1 MIPEKFKALVEA
13 PLICARV
20 VAQDR
25 DSYQIAT
32 ENGEVRAEIAGVMRY
47 ENDETTDLPVVG
59 DYVAAVVFDDIAII
73 KTVLPRQNLFSRRGI
88 FRSHSMQPIA
98 ANIDRLFLVMA
109 VNGDF
114 NARRLERYMVAAT
127 AYGVP
132 CAVVLNKIDL
142 ANDPQKFLEEAR
154 TVSAELPVLAV
165 SALNDF
171 GLEALAPF
179 RGEHKTIAFVGSS
192 GVGKSTLINKLLN
205 QDVLA
210 VNGVRVKDDR
220 GKHTTTRRCLLLLS
234 DGTAVI
240 DTPGMRE
247 FGLADA
253 GAGVEQ
259 TFSEVSD
266 LANECR
272 FNDCKHDTEPG
283 CAVRGTVDD
292 SRLHSWRKL
301 EREAAFE
308 ARKTDRLL
316 AESERKKWRAIHK
329 DAKRRQRY

>member
-1 MIPEKFKALVEA
+1 MIPENFKALVKA
-13 PLICARV
+13 PLVCARV
-20 VAQDR
+20 VAQNR
-25 DSYQIAT
+25 DSYQIT
-32 ENGEVRAEIAGVMRY
+32 SEDGEVRAEIAGVMRY
-47 ENDETTDLPVVG
+47 ENEETTELPVVG
-59 DYVAAVVFDDIAII
+59 DFVAAELFDGFAII
-73 KTVLPRQNLFSRRGI
+73 KSVLPRANLFSRRGV

-114 NARRLERYMVAAT
+114 SRRRLERYMVAAT

-132 CAVVLNKIDL
+132 CAVLLNKIDL
-142 ANDPQKFLEEAR
+142 ANDPQSFLDEAH
-154 TVSAELPVLAV
+154 SISGALPVLAV
-165 SALNDF
+165 SALNEIGMD
-171 GLEALAPF
+171 AF
-179 RGEHKTIAFVGSS
+179 RPYRGRAKTFAFVGSS
-192 GVGKSTLINKLLN
+192 GVGKSTLINRLLN
-205 QDVLA
+205 QDLLSVS
-210 VNGVRVKDDR
+210 GVREKDDR
-220 GKHTTTRRCLLLLS
+220 GKHTTTRRCLVYLH

-253 GAGVEQ
+253 GSGVEQ
-259 TFSEVSD
+259 TFSDVSD

-272 FNDCKHDTEPG
+272 FRDCKHDTEPG
-283 CAVRGTVDD
+283 CAVRGAVED

-329 DAKRRQRY
+329 EAKRRQRY